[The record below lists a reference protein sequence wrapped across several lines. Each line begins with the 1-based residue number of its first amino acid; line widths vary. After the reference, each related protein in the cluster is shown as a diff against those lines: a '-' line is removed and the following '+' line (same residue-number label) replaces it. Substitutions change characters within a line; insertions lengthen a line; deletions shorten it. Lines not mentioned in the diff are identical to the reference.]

1 MATLPLRS
9 RDSIEIREL
18 VIKANVR
25 SDPQRSRGGGLTA
38 NQLEAIKKEVIAE
51 SVERVLSIIQN
62 KNER

>member
-18 VIKANVR
+18 VIKANVH
-25 SDPQRSRGGGLTA
+25 SEPQPGRGGGLTS

-51 SVERVLSIIQN
+51 SIEKVLYIIQN

>member
-9 RDSIEIREL
+9 RDSIEIREM

-25 SDPQRSRGGGLTA
+25 SEPQHGRGGGLTA

-51 SVERVLSIIQN
+51 SVEKVLSIIQN